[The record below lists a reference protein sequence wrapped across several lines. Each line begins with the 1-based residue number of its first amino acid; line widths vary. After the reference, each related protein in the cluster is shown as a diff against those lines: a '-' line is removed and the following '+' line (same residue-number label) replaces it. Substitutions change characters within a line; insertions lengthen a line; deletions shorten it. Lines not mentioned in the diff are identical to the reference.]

1 MTLRPCGPS
10 DLMFQPRRARLDLHT
25 SKKRFFEAQGKGLRT
40 PTFTQG
46 LLLFHTRMP
55 LHIQAIAQRQVY
67 EQKAFAHRA
76 LDRRCFYTK
85 LSLHIIA
92 CSYTQISFRATTH
105 LNNSHSTRRH
115 VEAQEGPGSS
125 YTYKPVRVECF
136 FFNTIFLRN
145 YRRCY
150 TQKQM
155 VPFALC
161 CVARFITERAFWVVH
176 SAVGSARQP
185 PTRQQGTAQW
195 RN

>member
-1 MTLRPCGPS
+1 MCLYKYIYFLFWTRIRLILGDVLRLHGCVEPCSSWGMTLRPCGPS

-136 FFNTIFLRN
+136 F
-145 YRRCY
+145 
-150 TQKQM
+150 
-155 VPFALC
+155 
-161 CVARFITERAFWVVH
+161 
-176 SAVGSARQP
+176 
-185 PTRQQGTAQW
+185 
-195 RN
+195 